1 MSFSLSSLFRK
12 SRKNDAPTATGAAG
26 NTARPE
32 PKFKVLAWVGTHY
45 TFKFDQASFPK
56 GYLNLWFEYPDI
68 GAEFVSS
75 HMGGFVSGFR
85 LVAIR
90 NREQGT
96 PGTNVIYQVDRGH
109 SVSVPGVDI
118 VPGESVIGVEDCDFK
133 CEMTVS
139 FRPSTDHADGMVPLF
154 SHEI

>member
-118 VPGESVIGVEDCDFK
+118 VPGESVIGILDCDFS
-133 CEMTVS
+133 CMMTVS
-139 FRPSTDHADGMVPLF
+139 FRPWVDRIDGMVPLC